1 MLKRPPV
8 SLGLALALLLL
19 PVALHAEDQN
29 PGCLHEG
36 RPGETVSGVVKFERF
51 ADPKHPGTIVSGYK
65 IALTDWGCY
74 EFSSENGK
82 SQNFDPQLT
91 EIALIGWDNRT
102 PSLKGLLGQTVNVT
116 GTMQTMLGL
125 RYVVIPQIAVQ
136 SIERCEVTP
145 RSSDIAKCTSEKSTP

>member
-1 MLKRPPV
+1 MLAR
-8 SLGLALALLLL
+8 SYIGFGLTVVLMLSSA
-19 PVALHAEDQN
+19 ALHAEDQN
-29 PGCLHEG
+29 PNCLHEG

-136 SIERCEVTP
+136 TIERCEIVP
-145 RSSDIAKCTSEKSTP
+145 HSSSMARCNSESTQP